1 MSDNQAAE
9 MPEPESTGVNKGGRP
24 ELELDADQIIRLAE
38 LQCSMREIAYVMG
51 CHPDTLKKRFSEE
64 IELGKAQ
71 GKIRLRRAMFQNA
84 CEKLNPAVQIF
95 LAKNLLSMSDTGI
108 QSDDDNILPWQ
119 D

>member
-64 IELGKAQ
+64 IDSSGDSPAPSRSCRRPQ
-71 GKIRLRRAMFQNA
+71 GD
-84 CEKLNPAVQIF
+84 
-95 LAKNLLSMSDTGI
+95 S
-108 QSDDDNILPWQ
+108 
-119 D
+119 